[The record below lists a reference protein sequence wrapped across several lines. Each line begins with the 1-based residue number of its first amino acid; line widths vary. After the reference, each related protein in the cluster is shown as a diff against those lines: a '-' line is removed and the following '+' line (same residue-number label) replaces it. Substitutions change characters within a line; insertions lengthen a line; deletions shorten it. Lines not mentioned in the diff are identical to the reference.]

1 MKANAIKEKSVAE
14 LKEMLIGLREDQ
26 FKTRMQMASGEV
38 KTNHQVKQIRR
49 DIARVKTFLNEK
61 AGLENG

>member
-1 MKANAIKEKSVAE
+1 MKANAIREKSVPE
-14 LKEMLIGLREDQ
+14 LKEMLITLREDQ

-61 AGLENG
+61 AG

>member
-1 MKANAIKEKSVAE
+1 MKANAIREKSVAE

-61 AGLENG
+61 AG